1 MSYRIPKRI
10 IQTGKGWEQPLPI
23 RAYMSNVRLL
33 NPDYEYL
40 FFDDGQVQEFVAQE
54 FPQYRAVFESFEFPI
69 QRYDFFRYLA
79 IYHYG
84 GFYLDL
90 DVLLGSSLS
99 TLLEKGCVFSFER
112 LSFSHLLRELG
123 MDWEIGNYAFGAAAG
138 HPFLEAIIENC
149 VRGQRDPLWVKS
161 MMRGT
166 PPLDKD
172 FYSIVYSTGPG
183 LCSRTLAENPEL
195 AKTVTVLLP
204 DDVCDVRNW
213 YHFGEYGV
221 HLMNGSWRPKM
232 GFVTGRLAYYHWRLM
247 EQMLLKRSRALGRS
261 RRHLTDFSS
270 VVGDHEPESDIGGVG
285 TKMTETC
292 QSCSDSN
299 NAK

>member
-10 IQTGKGWEQPLPI
+10 IQTGKRSEQPLLI
-23 RAYMSNVRLL
+23 RALVSNVRLL

-40 FFDDGQVQEFVAQE
+40 FFDDGQVEQFITQEFQ
-54 FPQYRAVFESFEFPI
+54 QYRAVFESFQVPI

-79 IYHYG
+79 VYHYG

-90 DVLLGSSLS
+90 DVVLGSGLS
-99 TLLEKGCVFSFER
+99 SLLETGCVFPFER
-112 LSFSHLLRELG
+112 LTFSHRLRTEFG
-123 MDWEIGNYAFGAAAG
+123 TDWEMGNYAFGAAAG
-138 HPFLEAIIENC
+138 HPFLEAIIKNC
-149 VRGQRDPLWVKS
+149 VRGQRDPLWVRS

-166 PPLDKD
+166 PPLEKD
-172 FYSIVYSTGPG
+172 LYSVLYSTGPG

-221 HLMNGSWRPKM
+221 HLMNGSWRPKR
-232 GFVTGRLAYYHWRLM
+232 GFVTGRLAYHHWRWM
-247 EQMLLKRSRALGRS
+247 ERRLLKKSRALGRS
-261 RRHLTDFSS
+261 RRHLTDYEA
-270 VVGDHEPESDIGGVG
+270 VGLNSHPRL
-285 TKMTETC
+285 
-292 QSCSDSN
+292 
-299 NAK
+299 